1 MFNDKYN
8 PDVVINYN
16 STTTNN
22 KNIKYKLKN
31 DPYNLIINDENTMN
45 NPNNL
50 NIDTKKVSE
59 KEILEKYNIIFNE
72 RNINSIKKLSKKNIE
87 SIKKQFKL
95 KNTELFSVDDSMP
108 EDYDEMKIKFK
119 SDFSN
124 QEESIKNDR
133 MKYNSILDSL
143 LEEGL
148 LD

>member
-22 KNIKYKLKN
+22 KNIKYELKN
-31 DPYNLIINDENTMN
+31 DPYNLIINDENAMN

-72 RNINSIKKLSKKNIE
+72 RNINSMKKLSKKNIE

-95 KNTELFSVDDSMP
+95 KNTELFSVDDNMP
-108 EDYDEMKIKFK
+108 EDHDEMKIKFK